1 MRNPWVGDRIDYMN
15 ARRDSKPYP
24 GGSNHA
30 VTVNQPAE
38 RERLSTLTQIEQITE
53 EFQAKIANQRAIVR
67 EFRNRLAAGLT
78 VDEIPF

>member
-1 MRNPWVGDRIDYMN
+1 M
-15 ARRDSKPYP
+15 
-24 GGSNHA
+24 
-30 VTVNQPAE
+30 
-38 RERLSTLTQIEQITE
+38 TQIEQITE